1 MNIAKLALSRYKNS
15 TKTSIL
21 VVAALLLALFF
32 SAHSPV
38 LAQIDDIG
46 TIDVPP
52 GVEQYNTSSGAD
64 IGLVFFISRMIRLAT
79 LVAGLW
85 VVANTMM
92 AGYVY
97 LSSQGKADAHGRVRD
112 ILTMSTIGLVLIVT
126 AYTVAG
132 LLSLLIFGDPLYVLN
147 PTIEGP
153 V

>member
-1 MNIAKLALSRYKNS
+1 MTFFLSF
-15 TKTSIL
+15 T
-21 VVAALLLALFF
+21 
-32 SAHSPV
+32 PV
-38 LAQIDDIG
+38 SAQITEIG

-52 GVEQYNTSSGAD
+52 GVEQYNASSGAD

-85 VVANTMM
+85 VTANTML
-92 AGYVY
+92 AGYAY
-97 LSSQGKADAHGRVRD
+97 LSSQGKADAHTRVRD

-132 LLSLLIFGDPLYVLN
+132 LLSLLIFGDPLFILN

>member
-1 MNIAKLALSRYKNS
+1 MNIPTPVHTWHKFAS
-15 TKTSIL
+15 KTPFL
-21 VVAALLLALFF
+21 MAALLVVVVFF
-32 SAHSPV
+32 SAYSPV

-85 VVANTMM
+85 VTANTMM

-132 LLSLLIFGDPLYVLN
+132 LLSLLIFGDPLFILN

-153 V
+153 A